1 MVKWANNHE
10 SVKILFSPLPPLLLL
25 LLAPATDRL
34 WASSWL
40 LLPLLSIFGPNNY
53 LLVTYL
59 ANWRRRAAEMRLLV
73 VAKWNE
79 EKKREMLA
87 RVEREIDTP
96 LKLSQV
102 SRSDL
107 STSPAFGADK
117 SVDE

>member
-10 SVKILFSPLPPLLLL
+10 SVKILFSPLPPLLLS
-25 LLAPATDRL
+25 ASATDRL

-53 LLVTYL
+53 LLVTFL

-73 VAKWNE
+73 VAKWNKQK
-79 EKKREMLA
+79 KKREMLA
-87 RVEREIDTP
+87 RGKREIDTP
-96 LKLSQV
+96 LKLGPV